1 MEKEIKSL
9 FLSCGADVCGIGSV
23 SRFEN
28 APEGFSPVDLYPDC
42 RSVITFGKALP
53 KGLLSVSS
61 GLIYGHFNAMLCD
74 VTDRIALDAAGM
86 LERDFLCRCVPVP
99 SDGPY
104 EEWDPQRM
112 AGRGLLSMK
121 HAAVLC
127 GMGYFGKNTL
137 FLHPQYGNRLV
148 LGAVLTDLELASD
161 LLMTKECPD
170 TCGKCLRACPVQ
182 AIENGTVDQKK
193 CRLNAY
199 GKTSRGFD
207 KVLCNQCR
215 VVCPMGDGK

>member
-1 MEKEIKSL
+1 MEKKIKEL
-9 FLSCGADVCGIGSV
+9 FLACGADVCGIGGI
-23 SRFEN
+23 SRFAD
-28 APEGFSPVDLYPDC
+28 APEGHSPTDLFPDC

-74 VTDRIALDAAGM
+74 VIDGIALDAAVA
-86 LERDFLCRCVPVP
+86 LERDFHCRCVPLP

-127 GMGYFGKNTL
+127 GMGYLGKNTL

-148 LGAVLTDLELASD
+148 LGVVLTDLELNSD
-161 LLMTKECPD
+161 PLMTEDCPD
-170 TCGKCLRACPVQ
+170 NCGKCLRACPVQ

-215 VVCPMGDGK
+215 SVCPKRFGK